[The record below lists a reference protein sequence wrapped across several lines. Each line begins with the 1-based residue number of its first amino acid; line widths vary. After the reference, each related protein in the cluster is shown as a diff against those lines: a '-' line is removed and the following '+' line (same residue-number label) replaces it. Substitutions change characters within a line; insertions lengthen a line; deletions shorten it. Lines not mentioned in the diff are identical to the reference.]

1 MKNPIQLYRNLP
13 LMVKVT
19 LVFALASFAT
29 SGINYV
35 TTPIFTRILSK
46 EQYGL
51 VSVYNSWYSIIQV
64 FASLTLIF
72 PGILNVGLYNH
83 KENMW
88 KYLSSML
95 GITTICSA
103 ALGIL
108 YLLFFNTVNRL
119 FNLPP
124 NLVILMLILCFLS
137 PATTFWTFRQRYHYD
152 YKIAF
157 IVSVGSALFAQI
169 AAVVAVLWA
178 KHHGFNRLADV
189 RLWSAG
195 LVNCTVALILFITI
209 CIRGKT
215 FIDLPLWKTTFW
227 IALPLIPHYIGS
239 VVLSSTDKIMIDRM
253 VGADKAGIYSLAA
266 ILSAIGVLLWRAL
279 SITFAP
285 FINTKLHERNFKQIQ
300 TTVKPLLIVIAIL
313 CVIASMAAPELIL
326 LLAHKDYLIGMA
338 VVPPIAAGIFIHALY
353 DIFSAVSFFHKRSTR
368 IMTATLIAA
377 GCNIVLNYIFIP
389 RFGFIAAGYTT
400 LISNLVLTGMHYWN
414 MRVIEHETVY
424 DPKFCLLLLILTT
437 LGCLSANI
445 LYTQTVVRYLSIVIL
460 FFVMMTL
467 HKKLAQS
474 LIDMK
479 V

>member
-1 MKNPIQLYRNLP
+1 MKNPIRLYRNLP
-13 LMVKVT
+13 SMVKVT

-51 VSVYNSWYSIIQV
+51 VSVYNAWYSIIQV

-83 KENMW
+83 KDDMW

-95 GITTICSA
+95 GITTLCTA
-103 ALGIL
+103 TLAIL
-108 YLLFFNTVNRL
+108 YILCFNTVNRL
-119 FNLPP
+119 LNLPA
-124 NLVILMLILCFLS
+124 NLVILILLLCFLS
-137 PATTFWTFRQRYHYD
+137 PSTTFWTFRQRYHYN

-157 IVSVGSALFAQI
+157 CVSVSSALFAQI

-178 KHHGFNRLADV
+178 KHHGFNHLADI

-195 LVNCTVALILFITI
+195 LINSAVGLILFIII
-209 CIRGKT
+209 CARGKT
-215 FIDLPLWKTTFW
+215 FVDIPLWKTTFW

-253 VGADKAGIYSLAA
+253 IGADKAGIYALAA
-266 ILSAIGVLLWRAL
+266 ILSALGVLLWRAL

-285 FINTKLHERNFKQIQ
+285 FINTKLHERNFEQIQ
-300 TTVKPLLIVIAIL
+300 TTVKPLLTVISIL
-313 CVIASMAAPELIL
+313 CVIASLAAPELIMI
-326 LLAHKDYLIGMA
+326 LARKDYLIGVA
-338 VVPPIAAGIFIHALY
+338 VVPPVAASIFIHALY
-353 DIFSAVSFFHKRSTR
+353 DVFSAVSFFHKKSTR

-377 GCNIVLNYIFIP
+377 GCNIVLNYLFIP

-400 LISNLVLTGMHYWN
+400 LVSNIILTGVHYWN

-424 DPKFCLLLLILTT
+424 DPKFSLILLTVTT

-445 LYTQTVVRYLSIVIL
+445 AYLFPFVRYMSIIIL
-460 FFVMMTL
+460 FFFAL
-467 HKKLAQS
+467 SLRKKLMQS